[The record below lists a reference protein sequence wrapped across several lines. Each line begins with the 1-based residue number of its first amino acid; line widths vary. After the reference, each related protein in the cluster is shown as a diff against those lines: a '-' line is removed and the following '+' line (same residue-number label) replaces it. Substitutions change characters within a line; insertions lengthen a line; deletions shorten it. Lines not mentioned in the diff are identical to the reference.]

1 MQLNLGV
8 LQLEHTCS
16 VGILSVQILTLL
28 LACASYCPKGRQ
40 QTAVPTEILVTFAWE
55 NSSNW
60 AKCGQLRQAALPHQ
74 RKGNIAEVA
83 RNWQCHFYTWPPS
96 QEGQVGNNIFPL
108 IRAALNILKELHS
121 IHGFCQL
128 GEGLNSC
135 NKLFKKIVCQ
145 TLIMSST
152 EQRSWYIR
160 YN

>member
-8 LQLEHTCS
+8 LKLEHTCS

-83 RNWQCHFYTWPPS
+83 RNWKCHFYT
-96 QEGQVGNNIFPL
+96 
-108 IRAALNILKELHS
+108 
-121 IHGFCQL
+121 
-128 GEGLNSC
+128 
-135 NKLFKKIVCQ
+135 
-145 TLIMSST
+145 
-152 EQRSWYIR
+152 
-160 YN
+160 